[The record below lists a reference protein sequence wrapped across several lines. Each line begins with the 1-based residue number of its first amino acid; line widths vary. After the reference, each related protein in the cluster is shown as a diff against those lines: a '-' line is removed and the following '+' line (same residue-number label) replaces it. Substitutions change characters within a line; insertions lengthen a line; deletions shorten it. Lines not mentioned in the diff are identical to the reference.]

1 MYHESISMVTSDG
14 LFVIMV
20 QALHELFALFPLSLQ
35 LKFHILLTFV
45 IIYGYKLSHSLLA
58 ITKELEQ

>member
-14 LFVIMV
+14 SFCHYI
-20 QALHELFALFPLSLQ
+20 QALHELFALSPLSLQ

-45 IIYGYKLSHSLLA
+45 IIYGYKLC
-58 ITKELEQ
+58 